1 MATKRLAAIGLGAL
15 VGAVEGVLFVA
26 FIAFLFI
33 VALVWW
39 SGWGNDQ
46 NRWFIAAFVTVFA
59 APAAVVIGLMGCL
72 LGAWRVA
79 QWRPL
84 VEPGTDESWAAPNA
98 EDVHRVIAGQ
108 DVEKEPIRPEP
119 SRPRPF

>member
-1 MATKRLAAIGLGAL
+1 MSSKRLGAIGLSAL

-26 FIAFLFI
+26 FVAFLFFI
-33 VALVWW
+33 AVVWW

-46 NRWFIAAFVTVFA
+46 NRWFIAAFVIFFA
-59 APAAVVIGLMGCL
+59 APAAVVVGLIGCI

-84 VEPGTDESWAAPNA
+84 VEPGPDDTWTAPNA
-98 EDVHRVIAGQ
+98 EEVQRVIAGQ
-108 DVEKEPIRPEP
+108 EVELEPIRPD
-119 SRPRPF
+119 SSGPRPL